1 MKIVK
6 IKENSLAQEIGL
18 SEGDQ
23 LIKIN
28 GERVLDHLDY
38 EFRIADENVILDFKM
53 NGQLSQIEVEK
64 DYDDDLGVEFEE
76 MKIRKCGN
84 DCVFCFVDQNPK
96 NMRDGIYFRDGDY
109 RMSYLYGHYITMTN
123 MSKKE
128 LKRIVDQKL
137 SPLYIS
143 VHATDVD
150 LRRRLLLYKWGKDD
164 FLLKKVKYLIDNGI
178 ELHGQIVLIPN
189 MNDGNHLKK
198 TASDIYEFFPKFKTL
213 SIVPVGL
220 TRHRDG
226 LPELNYVNNNY
237 AKKLFDEYPSLNK
250 QFPGKKSPFLLLSD
264 EWYILANK
272 PFPPKEYYG
281 EYDLIEN
288 GVGQFR
294 DFIDRFKEESLN
306 FPKQINKPTK
316 ISIVTSTLVYDIFT
330 NLVKP
335 VLEKI
340 KNFEVNFYK
349 IENNFFGDSVTVA
362 GLLTGKDIIS
372 QLKGYD
378 LGNSV
383 WTTYR
388 ILNEDQTLTLDD
400 MTLDQISKKLDTK
413 FRVSKNDSIK
423 EIIDYLENEA

>member
-6 IKENSLAQEIGL
+6 IKENSLAKEIGL

-189 MNDGNHLKK
+189 MNDGKHLKK

-306 FPKQINKPTK
+306 FPKEIKNPTK

-335 VLEKI
+335 VLDKI
-340 KNFEVNFYK
+340 KNLKVNFYK

-400 MTLDQISKKLDTK
+400 MTLDQISKILDTK
-413 FRVSKNDSIK
+413 FKVSQNDSIK

>member
-6 IKENSLAQEIGL
+6 IKENSLGAEIGL

-38 EFRIADENVILDFKM
+38 EFRIADENVILDFKI
-53 NGQLSQIEVEK
+53 NGELSQIIVEK

-84 DCVFCFVDQNPK
+84 DCVFCFVDQNPE

-143 VHATDVD
+143 VHATDVN
-150 LRRRLLLYKWGKDD
+150 LRKKLLLYKWGKDD

-189 MNDGNHLKK
+189 MNDGDYLIQ
-198 TASDIYEFFPKFKTL
+198 TASDIYKFFPHFKTL

-220 TRHRDG
+220 TRHREG
-226 LPELNYVNNNY
+226 LPELSYVNKNY
-237 AKKLFDEYPSLNK
+237 AKKIFDIYPDLNDR
-250 QFPGKKSPFLLLSD
+250 FPGEKSPFILLSD
-264 EWYILANK
+264 EWYILAEK
-272 PFPPKEYYG
+272 PFPSKEYYG

-294 DFIDRFKEESLN
+294 DFIDRFNDE
-306 FPKQINKPTK
+306 FPEFPEKVKKPTK
-316 ISIVTSTLVYDIFT
+316 VSIVTSTLVYDIFVK
-330 NLVKP
+330 LVKP
-335 VLEKI
+335 VLDKI
-340 KNFEVNFYK
+340 KNLEVNFYK

-372 QLKGYD
+372 QLEGVD
-378 LGNSV
+378 LGDSV

-400 MTLDQISKKLDTK
+400 MTVEQISEKLNTTFK
-413 FRVSKNDSIK
+413 VSKNDSIK
-423 EIIDYLENEA
+423 EILDYIQYET

>member
-1 MKIVK
+1 MKITR

-18 SEGDQ
+18 SSGDR
-23 LIKIN
+23 LLKIN

-38 EFRIADENVILDFKM
+38 EFRIADENVILDLQI
-53 NGQLSQIEVEK
+53 NGVLSQIIVEK

-128 LKRIVDQKL
+128 LKRIVEQKL

-143 VHATDVD
+143 VHATDVQ
-150 LRRRLLLYKWGKDD
+150 LRKELLLYKWGKDD
-164 FLLKKVKYLIDNGI
+164 FLLKKIKYLIDNGI

-189 MNDGNHLKK
+189 KNDGDQLFK
-198 TASDIYEFFPKFKTL
+198 TASDIYNFHPQFKTL

-220 TRHRDG
+220 TRHREG
-226 LPELNYVNNNY
+226 LPQLDYVNKKYAESLFNIYPELNE
-237 AKKLFDEYPSLNK
+237 K
-250 QFPGKKSPFLLLSD
+250 FPGNSSPFVILSD
-264 EWYILANK
+264 EWYILAGK
-272 PFPPKEYYG
+272 PFPKKSFYG
-281 EYDLIEN
+281 DYDLIEN

-294 DFIDRFKEESLN
+294 DFLDRFNIEKKAFPESL
-306 FPKQINKPTK
+306 KLKTK
-316 ISIVTSTLVYDIFT
+316 ISIITSTLVFDIFIKKI
-330 NLVKP
+330 KP
-335 VLEKI
+335 VLDNIKNLEVNFFKI
-340 KNFEVNFYK
+340 KND
-349 IENNFFGDSVTVA
+349 FFGDSVTVA

-372 QLKGYD
+372 QLKGKD
-378 LGNSV
+378 LGDSV

-388 ILNEDQTLTLDD
+388 ILNDDQTLTLDD
-400 MTLDQISKKLDTK
+400 MTLDDISKALQTEFK
-413 FRVSKNDSIK
+413 VSKNDSIND
-423 EIIDYLENEA
+423 IIMSINDET

>member
-6 IKENSLAQEIGL
+6 IKENSLAKEIGL

-38 EFRIADENVILDFKM
+38 EFRIADENVILDFKI
-53 NGQLSQIEVEK
+53 NGQLSQVEVEK

-150 LRRRLLLYKWGKDD
+150 LRRKLLLYKWGKDD

-189 MNDGNHLKK
+189 MNDGKHLKK

>member
-6 IKENSLAQEIGL
+6 IKENSLAKEIGL

-38 EFRIADENVILDFKM
+38 EFRIADENVILDFKI
-53 NGQLSQIEVEK
+53 NGQLSQVEVEK

-150 LRRRLLLYKWGKDD
+150 LRRKLLLYKWGKDD

-189 MNDGNHLKK
+189 MNDGKHLKK
-198 TASDIYEFFPKFKTL
+198 TTSDIYKFFPKFKTL
-213 SIVPVGL
+213 SVVPVGL

-306 FPKQINKPTK
+306 FPKEIKNPTK

-335 VLEKI
+335 ILEKI
-340 KNFEVNFYK
+340 KNLKVNFYK

-400 MTLDQISKKLDTK
+400 MTLDQISKILDTK
-413 FRVSKNDSIK
+413 FKVSQNDSIK

>member
-6 IKENSLAQEIGL
+6 IKENSLGQEIGL
-18 SEGDQ
+18 SSGDR
-23 LIKIN
+23 LLKIN

-38 EFRIADENVILDFKM
+38 EFRIADENVILDLQI
-53 NGQLSQIEVEK
+53 NGELNQIIVEK

-143 VHATDVD
+143 VHATDAK
-150 LRRRLLLYKWGKDD
+150 LRKELLLYKWGKDD
-164 FLLKKVKYLIDNGI
+164 FLLKKIKYLIDNGV

-189 MNDGNHLKK
+189 KNDGKNLFK
-198 TASDIYEFFPKFKTL
+198 TASDIYKFYPQFKTL

-220 TRHRDG
+220 TRHREG
-226 LPELNYVNNNY
+226 LPQLDYINKKYAENLFKIYPNLNE
-237 AKKLFDEYPSLNK
+237 K
-250 QFPGKKSPFLLLSD
+250 FPGSKSPFVILSD
-264 EWYILANK
+264 EWYILAGK
-272 PFPPKEYYG
+272 SFPPKKYYG
-281 EYDLIEN
+281 DYDLIEN

-294 DFIDRFKEESLN
+294 DFLDRFNCEKKT
-306 FPKQINKPTK
+306 FPKALETKTK
-316 ISIVTSTLVYDIFT
+316 ISIVTSTLVYDIFIKKI
-330 NLVKP
+330 KP
-335 VLEKI
+335 VLSKI
-340 KNFEVNFYK
+340 KNLEVNFFQIK
-349 IENNFFGDSVTVA
+349 NNFFGDSVTVA

-372 QLKGYD
+372 QLKGKD
-378 LGNSV
+378 LGDSV

-388 ILNEDQTLTLDD
+388 ILNDDQTLTLDD
-400 MTLDQISKKLDTK
+400 MSLDYISKSLQTK
-413 FRVSKNDSIK
+413 FKVSENDSIND
-423 EIIDYLENEA
+423 IIKSITNEA

>member
-189 MNDGNHLKK
+189 MNDGKHLKK

-306 FPKQINKPTK
+306 FPKEIKNPTK

-372 QLKGYD
+372 QLEAYD